1 MSNVASRPLVLVV
14 SDSLGDTAF
23 AVLRAALAQF
33 DQGSC
38 EVRRLAKV
46 DDTEALRA
54 ILDESP
60 NRSVV
65 VLHTI
70 VDVALRRAV
79 EGLLDSRDIPI
90 IDVIGPA
97 LDALS
102 TVLGQS
108 PSRQVGAVHQT
119 DARYFERIGAMEY
132 FVAHDDGR
140 NCDDLSDADL
150 VLIGV
155 SRTSKTP
162 LSMYLAYLGYK
173 VANIPLALGIEPP
186 AALFDVDPA
195 RVFGLV
201 STVEEIAEIR
211 SSRLGDGLSRAVAAR
226 YADPAL
232 IYEEMRASR
241 ALMGRIGCIVV
252 NTDRK
257 AIEESAAEIIGHL
270 ECILRLRSAR
280 KRGIAQQIPDGIATV

>member
-1 MSNVASRPLVLVV
+1 MTHADPRPLVMVV

-33 DQGSC
+33 PPDAC
-38 EVRRLAKV
+38 EVRRLAKIN
-46 DDTEALRA
+46 DIAGLREM
-54 ILDESP
+54 LDESP
-60 NRSVV
+60 DRSVV

-70 VDVALRRAV
+70 VDSGLRGRV
-79 EGLLDSRDIPI
+79 ERFLDERGVPI
-90 IDVIGPA
+90 IDVINPA
-97 LDALS
+97 IDALS
-102 TVLGQS
+102 SALGRP
-108 PSRQVGAVHQT
+108 PSLRVGAVHAT
-119 DARYFERIGAMEY
+119 DERYFERIQAMEY
-132 FVAHDDGR
+132 FVSHDDGR
-140 NCDDLSDADL
+140 NCDDLSQADL

-173 VANIPLALGIEPP
+173 VANIPLALESEPP

-211 SSRLGDGLSRAVAAR
+211 NSRLGDDRSRAVASR
-226 YADPAL
+226 YADPVA
-232 IYEEMRASR
+232 IDAEMRSAR
-241 ALMGRIGCIVV
+241 ALMARIGCIVV
-252 NTDRK
+252 KTDRK

-270 ECILRLRSAR
+270 EYVLRLRSVR
-280 KRGIAQQIPDGIATV
+280 KSGN

>member
-1 MSNVASRPLVLVV
+1 MSNEESRPLVLVV

-33 DQGSC
+33 NQGSC
-38 EVRRLAKV
+38 EVRRLSKV
-46 DDTEALRA
+46 NDVDALRTV
-54 ILDESP
+54 LDETS

-70 VDVALRRAV
+70 VDVELRCEV
-79 EGLLDSRDIPI
+79 EELLVSRDIPI

-102 TVLGQS
+102 AVIGQS

-119 DARYFERIGAMEY
+119 DARYFERIQAMEY

-173 VANIPLALGIEPP
+173 VANIPLALGIDPP

-211 SSRLGDGLSRAVAAR
+211 SSRLGDGLSRSVAAR
-226 YADPAL
+226 YADPSL
-232 IYEEMRASR
+232 IYDEMRASR
-241 ALMGRIGCIVV
+241 ALMGRIGCIVIK
-252 NTDRK
+252 TDRK

-270 ECILRLRSAR
+270 ECVLRLRTAR
-280 KRGIAQQIPDGIATV
+280 KGGNKQQIPGGITTV